1 MANAFDRWRLKV
13 LGVEHPE
20 SEVKEIELDTD
31 ESNDYRVVIKQIE
44 DMQQTE
50 QAMKGLGGKE
60 TAYSQ
65 PLLGSMSVNP
75 GFKVKP
81 NTKGAHDL
89 HAVLKRYGSNIILN
103 SIINTRANQVSL
115 FCQPARYSEKGLGFQ
130 VRLKDVNL
138 KPNRVQRAQ
147 ITRIENFILNTG
159 RDVNVDRD
167 SFVTF
172 TKKFVRD
179 TYMFDQIN
187 FEKVFDRDGNFLR
200 FVAKDP
206 STIFYATNSDGKI
219 PTTGQRYVQVID
231 NKIVATFNSKE
242 MAFAVRNPRSD
253 IYAAGYGY
261 PELEIAL
268 KHFIAHENT
277 ETFNDRFFSHG
288 GTTRGILQIKASA
301 TQSQHALDMF
311 KREWKNSLS
320 GINGSWQIPVVSA
333 EDVKFVNMTPSARDM
348 EFEKWLNYLINVI
361 SSLYGIDPAEINFP
375 NNGGAT
381 GSKGGSL
388 NEGNS
393 AEKTQASQNKGLL
406 PLLKFIEDTINKYV
420 VNEFGDQYL
429 FQFVGGDISTELEK
443 IKVLGEKGKIAMT
456 VNEIRK
462 ELGLPGD
469 VIGGDIPLNGVV
481 VQRIGQVMQQEQFEY
496 QKQQDNLNRLV
507 EQTGGNLDPT
517 TPVSQSGSG
526 PSFQD
531 KQQGLAGNADNVDG
545 RGTANNLVGKDG
557 QVKGKENTNSA
568 KQGGKEEK
576 PDKWKK
582 E

>member
-1 MANAFDRWRLKV
+1 MANIFDTIRHRA
-13 LGVEHPE
+13 LGYNPE
-20 SEVKEIELDTD
+20 ESDVKEISLDV
-31 ESNDYRVVIKQIE
+31 EENDQYQVVIKQISE
-44 DMQQTE
+44 MQKSE
-50 QAMKGLGGKE
+50 QAMKGMNGKE
-60 TAYSQ
+60 TAFSQ

-75 GFKVKP
+75 GFKTKP

-130 VRLKDVNL
+130 IRLKDVSL
-138 KPNRVQRAQ
+138 KPNQVQRAQ

-159 RDVNVDRD
+159 KDVDMDRD
-167 SFVTF
+167 SFVGF
-172 TKKFVRD
+172 TKKIVRD
-179 TYMFDQIN
+179 TYMFDQVN
-187 FEKVFDRDGNFLR
+187 FEKVFDSKGNLLR

-206 STIFYATNSDGKI
+206 STIFFATNRDGQI
-219 PTTGQRYVQVID
+219 PSSGQRFVQVID
-231 NKIVATFNSKE
+231 NRVVATFSSKD

-288 GTTRGILQIKASA
+288 GTTRGILQIKAAA

-361 SSLYGIDPAEINFP
+361 TSLYGIDPAEINFP

-388 NEGNS
+388 NQGNS

-406 PLLKFIEDTINKYV
+406 PLLKFIEDTINKYIV
-420 VNEFGDQYL
+420 AEFGDIYL
-429 FQFVGGDISTELEK
+429 FQFVGGDIATELEK

-469 VIGGDIPLNGVV
+469 VLGGDVPLNGVV

-496 QKQQDNLNRLV
+496 QKQQDNLGRLL
-507 EQTGGNLDPT
+507 EQTGGVDATAPATNAGPT
-517 TPVSQSGSG
+517 
-526 PSFQD
+526 FQD
-531 KQQGLAGNADNVDG
+531 KQQGLAGNSDSVDG
-545 RGTANNLVGKDG
+545 KGTANKLVGKDG
-557 QVKGKENTNSA
+557 QSKDKENTNSG
-568 KQGGKEEK
+568 KQGGKGDK
-576 PDKWKK
+576 PNAWQK